1 MRSHRILAVLVVVA
15 LATLT
20 TLTSTTATAA
30 QQAKPRHVGAVHG
43 KEIGNTN
50 KFVAY
55 GHWDTFK
62 GRRIAIQRKNCGT
75 CAWKGYKKVKTRKS
89 DGHFRTRIER
99 GDKVPS
105 RVCYRVNVPPTK
117 KYKRTIAFVGCIQTK
132 RV

>member
-1 MRSHRILAVLVVVA
+1 MRSHRIVAVLVVVA

-20 TLTSTTATAA
+20 TLTGTTATAA
-30 QQAKPRHVGAVHG
+30 QAKPRHVGAVHG

-55 GHWDTFK
+55 GHWDTYK
-62 GRRIAIQRKNCGT
+62 GRTIAVQRKNCGT

-99 GDKVPS
+99 GEKVPS
-105 RVCYRVNVPPTK
+105 RVCYRVNVPSTK
-117 KYKRTIAFVGCIQTK
+117 NYRRTIAFVGCIDTE